1 VKPLDRLSH
10 SRQDDQAI
18 VAALEAQLVPANR
31 MPVAFYCHP
40 FFNWLRAALER
51 SPATINSYEDALNKF
66 VAFCEAAGIQAPD
79 DVRPKIVQRYLAF
92 LRQARGLSVST
103 VNHHRHALATFYR
116 FLIQEEVTTFNPAAA
131 SIGLKPARR
140 LPDYL
145 TPTEQRWVLETL
157 AQGRRRRAQ
166 RDFAVVALMMLC
178 GLRASELCNLRVS
191 HLDLDTGVL
200 RVVEGKGRKDRLVP
214 IIPWLAAVLRWYFAE
229 VRPAFVKAPDVDHV
243 FPNRAGAGAM
253 ARPALWGLI
262 RRVVSPI
269 IGRPAHPHMLRHT
282 FASRA
287 IEGGGNLVALQ
298 MAMGHD
304 SPSTTM
310 IYSHIPDPE
319 YRAKLAGWLAA
330 GLDEITG
337 PWSRAPE
344 ANTPAPAVEAPGVDD
359 EVDESPAAWSFRRAA
374 SDPAVRA
381 RLRQLRRSRR
391 RR

>member
-1 VKPLDRLSH
+1 MKPLDRLGIP
-10 SRQDDQAI
+10 RRPGDQAI

-31 MPVAFYCHP
+31 MPVVHYVRP
-40 FFNWLRAALER
+40 FLAWLQVALNR
-51 SPATINSYEDALNKF
+51 SPATVSSYEDALNKF
-66 VAFCEAAGIQAPD
+66 VAFCEAGSIQAPD
-79 DVRPKIVQRYLAF
+79 EVRPKTIQRYLAC
-92 LRQARGLSVST
+92 LRDRGYSIGST
-103 VNHHRHALATFYR
+103 NHDRHALITFWR

-145 TPTEQRWVLETL
+145 TPTEQRRVLETL

-178 GLRASELCNLRVS
+178 GLRASELRSVRLNN
-191 HLDLDTGVL
+191 LDLDTGLL
-200 RVVEGKGRKDRLVP
+200 RVVEGKGRKDRILP
-214 IIPWLAAVLRWYFAE
+214 IIPWLAAVLRWYVAE
-229 VRPAFVKAPDVDHV
+229 VRPAFVKAPDVDSL
-243 FPNRAGAGAM
+243 FPNRAGTGAM
-253 ARPALWGLI
+253 ARVALWGLI

-287 IEGGGNLVALQ
+287 IEGGGNLVALR

-304 SPSTTM
+304 SPISTM
-310 IYSHIPDPE
+310 IYSHIPDPDF
-319 YRAKLAGWLAA
+319 RAKLTSWLTA

-344 ANTPAPAVEAPGVDD
+344 TTTPAPAVEAPGVDD
-359 EVDESPAAWSFRRAA
+359 EADESAASWSFRRAA